1 MRLVGEALG
10 LLDVVPAHDFIDLC
24 IVGEINGQVAR
35 GTCMIEI
42 GLSGNLIRVMPP
54 TADELAL
61 IRDFLSLSVD
71 GEGGT
76 FPRDAHLVAQ
86 RMGRSYGCTCSEK
99 RADTARD
106 DSLLHVSS
114 DILFERNWKSFFNDR
129 KSVKGGT
136 RVRIKMATKLGKQL
150 GF

>member
-10 LLDVVPAHDFIDLC
+10 LLDVVPAHDFIDLFF
-24 IVGEINGQVAR
+24 VGEINGQVAR

-42 GLSGNLIRVMPP
+42 GLSGNQIRVMPP

-61 IRDFLSLSVD
+61 IRDVLSLSVD

-76 FPRDAHLVAQ
+76 FTGDASLAVLF
-86 RMGRSYGCTCSEK
+86 MGRRCGCPCSEK

-114 DILFERNWKSFFNDR
+114 EILVERNWKSFFQR
-129 KSVKGGT
+129 
-136 RVRIKMATKLGKQL
+136 
-150 GF
+150 

>member
-1 MRLVGEALG
+1 MRLVGEARG
-10 LLDVVPAHDFIDLC
+10 LLDVVPAHDFIDLFF
-24 IVGEINGQVAR
+24 VGEINGQVAR

-114 DILFERNWKSFFNDR
+114 EILVERNWKSFFQR
-129 KSVKGGT
+129 
-136 RVRIKMATKLGKQL
+136 
-150 GF
+150 